1 MVSSNDED
9 LVAGWIRYAQE
20 KRDAD
25 FWAFD
30 KVNEIVRNDRQEAWR
45 LILALVER
53 APDDLLGR
61 VGAGPIEH
69 FVRDHHTAV
78 IEQVADEAC
87 ANARFRDALSW
98 MWFRQ
103 GEVPSHVERQLLAVT
118 NNAIRVL

>member
-1 MVSSNDED
+1 MVSSNDEA

-25 FWAFD
+25 FWVFD
-30 KVNEIVRNDRQEAWR
+30 EVNEIVRNDRQEAWR

-69 FVRDHHTAV
+69 FVRAHPTAV
-78 IEQVADEAC
+78 VEQGADETRAE
-87 ANARFRDALSW
+87 ARFSDGPFW
-98 MWFRQ
+98 VWVRQ
-103 GEVPSHVERQLLAVT
+103 GEKPSHVGATTPRP
-118 NNAIRVL
+118 